1 MNYSKIILINST
13 PLLELKKLETFQ
25 YENKCVQEGEEND
38 MPRQILR
45 TVKKQLIDLKQHLER
60 YVKTLP

>member
-1 MNYSKIILINST
+1 MNYSKITLINST

-25 YENKCVQEGEEND
+25 YETKCVQEGEEND

-60 YVKTLP
+60 YVKILP